1 MSEIERIE
9 SLIAEKKFGEM
20 RTILSEMN
28 PADVAAIL
36 GELPSEKTPLVYRI
50 LPKELAAEAFADME
64 PDLQELLIR
73 SFNDV
78 ELKFIINEL
87 YMDDFVDMIEEM
99 PASVVKRILNNTS
112 QDIRK
117 TVNELLN
124 YPKDSAGSIMT
135 TEYVDLKKS
144 LTVEE
149 AFQRIRKIG
158 IDKETIYTCYVT
170 DRNRKLQGI
179 VTAKQLLLSD
189 SKAVLE
195 DIMETNIISAG
206 TLDDKEYVA
215 SLFEKYDFLAL
226 PIVDKEN
233 RLVGIVT
240 IDDAL
245 DIISEEATEDT
256 EKMAAIMPTDKPYL
270 KTGVF
275 ETFLK
280 RIPWLLILMLSAT
293 FTGMI
298 ITSFEKALAASV
310 ALTAFIPMLMGTGGN
325 SGSQASVT
333 VIRSIAL
340 GDVELSD
347 IFKIL
352 WKEFGVSFL
361 CGGALAVANFIKIYL
376 IDILL
381 LNTGV
386 DLVMA
391 AIVSV
396 ALFITVVCAKL
407 VGSALPLIAK
417 AIGFDPAVMASPFI
431 TTIIDAIS
439 LFVYFSIASAVLNI

>member
-1 MSEIERIE
+1 MNETERIE
-9 SLIAEKKFGEM
+9 TLIAEKKLGEL

-28 PADVAAIL
+28 PADVAIIL
-36 GELPSEKTPLVYRI
+36 GELPVEKIPLTYRI
-50 LPKELAAEAFADME
+50 LPKELAAEAFANMDS
-64 PDLQELLIR
+64 DLQELLIR

-78 ELKFIINEL
+78 ELKFVISEL

-99 PASVVKRILNNTS
+99 PANVVKRILNNAS
-112 QDIRK
+112 PDIRK
-117 TVNELLN
+117 TVNVFLK

-135 TEYVDLKKS
+135 TEYVDLKKN
-144 LTVEE
+144 LTVED
-149 AFQRIRKIG
+149 AFRRIRMVG

-179 VTAKQLLLSD
+179 VTAKQLMLSE
-189 SKAVLE
+189 SNVVLE

-256 EKMAAIMPTDKPYL
+256 EKMAAITPTDKPYL

-280 RIPWLLILMLSAT
+280 RIPWLLLLMISAT

-298 ITSFEKALAASV
+298 ITSFETALAASV

-340 GDVELSD
+340 GDVSLSD

-352 WKEFGVSFL
+352 FKEFKVSFL
-361 CGGALAVANFIKIYL
+361 CGAVLAVANFIKIYL
-376 IDILL
+376 VDMLL
-381 LNTGV
+381 LNSDVTFMMA
-386 DLVMA
+386 LV
-391 AIVSV
+391 VSL

-407 VGSALPLIAK
+407 VGSALPLLAK
-417 AIGFDPAVMASPFI
+417 AVGFDPAVMASPFI

-439 LFVYFSIASAVLNI
+439 LFVYFSIATAILNI

>member
-1 MSEIERIE
+1 MSEIEKIE

-28 PADVAAIL
+28 PADVAVIL
-36 GELPSEKTPLVYRI
+36 GELSPEKIPLVYRI

-78 ELKFIINEL
+78 ELKFVINEL

-99 PASVVKRILNNTS
+99 PANVVKRILNNTS

-149 AFQRIRKIG
+149 AFQRIRKVG

-179 VTAKQLLLSD
+179 VTAKQLLLSE
-189 SKAVLE
+189 SNAVLE

-215 SLFEKYDFLAL
+215 ALFEKNDFLAL
-226 PIVDKEN
+226 PYVDKEN

-245 DIISEEATEDT
+245 YIISEEATEDT

-270 KTGVF
+270 ITGVF

-280 RIPWLLILMLSAT
+280 RFPWLLVLMLSAT

-333 VIRSIAL
+333 IIRSIAL
-340 GDVELSD
+340 GDVALSD

-352 WKEFGVSFL
+352 WKEFGVSFF
-361 CGGALAVANFIKIYL
+361 CGAALAVANFIKIYL

-386 DLVMA
+386 NLVMA

-439 LFVYFSIASAVLNI
+439 LFVYFSIASAVLKI

>member
-1 MSEIERIE
+1 MNETERIE
-9 SLIAEKKFGEM
+9 TLIAEKKLGEL

-28 PADVAAIL
+28 PADVAIIL
-36 GELPSEKTPLVYRI
+36 GELPVEKIPLTYRI
-50 LPKELAAEAFADME
+50 LPKELAAEAFANMDS
-64 PDLQELLIR
+64 DLQELLIR

-78 ELKFIINEL
+78 ELKFVISEL

-99 PASVVKRILNNTS
+99 PANVVKRILNNAS
-112 QDIRK
+112 PDIRK
-117 TVNELLN
+117 TVNEFLK

-135 TEYVDLKKS
+135 TEYVDLKKN
-144 LTVEE
+144 LTVED
-149 AFQRIRKIG
+149 AFRRIRMVG

-179 VTAKQLLLSD
+179 VTAKQLMLSE
-189 SKAVLE
+189 SNVVLE

-256 EKMAAIMPTDKPYL
+256 EKMAAITPTDKPYL

-280 RIPWLLILMLSAT
+280 RIPWLLLLMISAT

-298 ITSFEKALAASV
+298 ITSFETALAASV

-340 GDVELSD
+340 GDVSLSD

-352 WKEFGVSFL
+352 FKEFKVSFL
-361 CGGALAVANFIKIYL
+361 CGAVLAVANFIKIYL
-376 IDILL
+376 VDMLL
-381 LNTGV
+381 LNSDVTFMMA
-386 DLVMA
+386 LV
-391 AIVSV
+391 VSL
-396 ALFITVVCAKL
+396 ALFCAKL
-407 VGSALPLIAK
+407 VGSALPLLAK
-417 AIGFDPAVMASPFI
+417 AVGFDPAVMASPFI

-439 LFVYFSIASAVLNI
+439 LFVYFSIATAILNI

>member
-1 MSEIERIE
+1 MNETERIE
-9 SLIAEKKFGEM
+9 TLIAEKKLGEL

-28 PADVAAIL
+28 PADVAIIL
-36 GELPSEKTPLVYRI
+36 GELPVEKIPLTYRI
-50 LPKELAAEAFADME
+50 LPKELAAEAFANMDS
-64 PDLQELLIR
+64 DLQELLIR

-78 ELKFIINEL
+78 ELKFVISEL

-99 PASVVKRILNNTS
+99 PANVVKRILNNAS
-112 QDIRK
+112 PDIRK
-117 TVNELLN
+117 TVNEFLK

-135 TEYVDLKKS
+135 TEYVDLKKN
-144 LTVEE
+144 LTVED
-149 AFQRIRKIG
+149 AFRRIRMVG

-179 VTAKQLLLSD
+179 VTAKQLMLSE
-189 SKAVLE
+189 SNVVLE

-256 EKMAAIMPTDKPYL
+256 EKMAAITPTDKPYL

-280 RIPWLLILMLSAT
+280 RIPWLLLLMISAT

-298 ITSFEKALAASV
+298 ITSFETALAASV

-340 GDVELSD
+340 GDVSLSD

-352 WKEFGVSFL
+352 FKEFKVSFL
-361 CGGALAVANFIKIYL
+361 CGAVLAVANFIKIYL
-376 IDILL
+376 VDMLL
-381 LNTGV
+381 LNSDVTFMMA
-386 DLVMA
+386 LV
-391 AIVSV
+391 VSL

-407 VGSALPLIAK
+407 VGSALPLLAK
-417 AIGFDPAVMASPFI
+417 AVGFDPAVMASPFI

-439 LFVYFSIASAVLNI
+439 LFVYFSIATAILNI